1 MDSDNKTHR
10 QRSCDHDHESHD
22 ESHEIKLTRNHRKH
36 ATETTYATTNSGND
50 ELVYEKRLTFKA
62 KTCAVC
68 FQGKFF

>member
-10 QRSCDHDHESHD
+10 QRSCDHDHESH
-22 ESHEIKLTRNHRKH
+22 EIKLTRNPRKH
-36 ATETTYATTNSGND
+36 ATETTYATTKSGND

-62 KTCAVC
+62 KTFAVC